1 MIKNAIKT
9 IRIFLPQS
17 SSVTHSQIE
26 EAIDQILFIPTFS
39 ELDREQL
46 FREISSIYNVQID
59 DFVIIERKPE
69 PWIKS
74 KEASINWQ
82 FWNRYRDYLESEKN
96 FSPSVTASIDRLTN
110 RTLDGLFDPKVK
122 GRLDKRGIVVGQ
134 VQSGKTANYTGLV
147 CKAADAG
154 FDFILVLAGIH
165 NNLRSQTQLRLDES
179 FLGFDTQYQRAFDK
193 GNHKIGVG
201 VGSNTIP
208 VHSLTSSDAS
218 GGDFSSRVTLSF
230 ATNEPIIGVVKKNQA
245 VLKKV
250 FKWLQS
256 QAITLPDGQKTIKE
270 KKLLL
275 IDDEADNASISTID
289 DPTGQ
294 KSTKIN
300 GLIRD
305 ILRLFEKSGYVG
317 YTATP
322 FANIFIP
329 LNEDNLFPRDF
340 IVNLPA
346 PNNYIG
352 PNKVFG
358 FEPLEEDEAP
368 DNTLPIVQTI
378 NDAKNFIPQGRDKD
392 LPMPTALPDSLK
404 LAIKCFIITCAV
416 RRLRG
421 QKDVHNSMLIHVVRL
436 INRQQHIR
444 KLVEEV
450 FNLYKRGIEMSVP
463 LILEEFKEAFET
475 DSSNYKSYQTVSR
488 LISDSRLKDIDSSVQ
503 VHSWED
509 VLPHLYPA
517 VAKIEVKDIN
527 GGSADILNY
536 YDRSE
541 GLSVIAIGGDKLSRG
556 LTLEGLSV
564 SYFLRASKMYDTL
577 LQMGRWFGYRGGYMD
592 LCRLFTSRELNEWF
606 CHITKASE
614 DLREQFDYMADVAGS
629 TPERFALGVKTH
641 PGVLQISAS
650 NKMRLAT
657 IIKISWSGKLI
668 ETYEFQKKPEVI
680 KSNVEAV
687 VSFINSLDGTPMS
700 KGHSFVWYN
709 VSPNLV
715 LEMLNHFTLSENLK
729 SADPVNLTRFIN
741 NLVSKGE
748 LTNWSVALISK
759 GKTDVR
765 YDIDNQ
771 GQTLS
776 VGCVLRNENEKNS
789 DENIYFLNKSRIA
802 SPTDELID
810 LPKSVYDEALRVTE
824 ERAATKAKK
833 KTQSI
838 VIDEDGIPKEKS
850 SSPSY
855 PNTQIVRNEFRSP
868 QNPLLLIYLLDPIGV
883 KDKNG
888 DSYPEGSL
896 PIAGYAISFPKSEV
910 KSDVE
915 FAVHE
920 QLLDFYNVE
929 DNEDEEIGD
938 DE

>member
-1 MIKNAIKT
+1 MIKNAIKV
-9 IRIFLPQS
+9 IRIFLPPQTN
-17 SSVTHSQIE
+17 SVTHSQIE
-26 EAIDQILFIPTFS
+26 EAIDKIIHIPDFAT
-39 ELDREQL
+39 LDRKML
-46 FREISSIYNVQID
+46 LNEINALYKVHID
-59 DFVIIERKPE
+59 DFTVIERKPD
-69 PWIKS
+69 PWIKN
-74 KEASINWQ
+74 KESRIDWQ
-82 FWNRYRDYLESEKN
+82 FWSRYRDYLESEKN
-96 FSPSVTASIDRLTN
+96 FSPSITSSIDRLTN
-110 RTLDGLFDPKVK
+110 RILDGLFDPQIN
-122 GRLDKRGIVVGQ
+122 GQLDKRGLVVGQ

-179 FLGFDTQYQRAFDK
+179 FLGFDTQFQRAFDT
-193 GNHKIGVG
+193 GSHKIGVG
-201 VGSNTIP
+201 IGRNTIP
-208 VHSLTSSDAS
+208 VHSLTSSDES
-218 GGDFSSRVTLSF
+218 GDFSKKVTLSF

-245 VLKKV
+245 VLKRV
-250 FKWLQS
+250 LKWLES
-256 QAITLPDGQKTIKE
+256 QANTRPDGKKVIRD

-289 DPTGQ
+289 DPSGQ
-294 KSTKIN
+294 RATKIN

-305 ILRLFEKSGYVG
+305 ILRLFSKSGYVG

-346 PNNYIG
+346 PSNYIG

-358 FEPLEEDEAP
+358 FDPLEEDETP
-368 DNTLPIVQTI
+368 STTLPIVRRI
-378 NDAKNFIPQGRDKD
+378 EDAQNFLPQGRGKD
-392 LPMPTALPDSLK
+392 LPMPSVLPESMK
-404 LAIKCFIITCAV
+404 LAIRCFILTCAI

-436 INRQQHIR
+436 INRQRHVR
-444 KLVEEV
+444 DLVEDI
-450 FNLYKRGIEMSVP
+450 FNFYKRGIEMNVST
-463 LILEEFKEAFET
+463 IINEFRET
-475 DSSNYKSYQTVSR
+475 YEIDKSNYKSYTTTSR
-488 LISDSRLKDIDSSVQ
+488 LIAQSKLGDIDSQVQ
-503 VHSWED
+503 IHLWDD

-536 YDRSE
+536 YDRNKE

-592 LCRLFTSRELNEWF
+592 LCRLFTSRELNEWY

-614 DLREQFDYMADVAGS
+614 DLREQFDYMADIAGS
-629 TPERFALGVKTH
+629 TPEKYALGVQTH

-650 NKMRLAT
+650 NKIRSAVN
-657 IIKISWSGKLI
+657 IKVSWSGKLI
-668 ETYEFQKKPEVI
+668 ETYEFQKRPEII
-680 KSNVEAV
+680 KSNLASMVD
-687 VSFINSLDGTPMS
+687 FIQSLNGTPVS
-700 KGHSFVWYN
+700 KRNSFVWYN
-709 VSPNLV
+709 ITPDLILNL
-715 LEMLNHFTLSENLK
+715 LSRFQLSENLK
-729 SADPVNLTRFIN
+729 SADPSNVTRFIN

-759 GKTDVR
+759 GSTDVR
-765 YDIDNQ
+765 YNIEFK
-771 GQTLS
+771 GKSLS
-776 VGCVLRNENEKNS
+776 IGCVLRNENEKNS

-810 LPKSVYDEALRVTE
+810 LPKEVYNEAKKRTD
-824 ERAATKAKK
+824 ERALAKGK
-833 KTQSI
+833 KTATA
-838 VIDEDGIPKEKS
+838 
-850 SSPSY
+850 Y
-855 PNTQIVRNEFRSP
+855 PNTQIVRNELRSP
-868 QNPLLLIYLLDPIGV
+868 LNPLFLIYLLDPTGV

-888 DSYPEGSL
+888 NSYPKDSD
-896 PIAGYAISFPKSEV
+896 PIAGYAISFPKSKQV
-910 KSDVE
+910 SDIE

-920 QLLDFYNVE
+920 QLLEYYNNQE
-929 DNEDEEIGD
+929 SEEEELED